1 MERSMKVNAEEL
13 SPTKKRLQVEVP
25 PPQVKE
31 AVETLYRD
39 LNKRVKIKGFRPG
52 RIPRDVLERHYG
64 DYVKEQAISHLINET
79 YPQAISQESLE
90 PIAPPTIDTGDL
102 TVESPFTYSA
112 VVEVRPHIEV
122 TGYKGLRLKGKKEK
136 VTSKE
141 VQGELERLRMMHSR
155 LEPVEGR
162 DRVQKGDMVLLD
174 FQGLL
179 DARAIRDGKAE
190 NYSLEVGSG
199 SMVPGFEE
207 GLIGKKTGVLEEITV
222 DFPDDHPRKD
232 LAGNKV
238 TFQVTVKEIRQRILP
253 SLDDEFA
260 KDVGDYQDLDALKDR
275 IKKDLEGV
283 KEHRLMEELREA
295 AIDQLLRA
303 NPVEIPSY
311 LVERRTDELL
321 QDLKMRMAAQKQELP
336 PEEERKARGE
346 YQKVAEREVRT
357 SLLLEEIGRQE
368 SIEAQPEEMEERL
381 QKMASVYQRPL
392 DDLQQNPSLVA
403 AVQQALEREKVLDF
417 IIAEAEVTYK
427 G

>member
-13 SPTKKRLQVEVP
+13 SPTKTRLQVEVP

-52 RIPRDVLERHYG
+52 KTPRDVLERHYG
-64 DYVKEQAISHLINET
+64 DYIKEQAISHLINET

-102 TVESPFTYSA
+102 RVESPFTYSA
-112 VVEVRPHIEV
+112 VVEVRPNIEV

-141 VQGELERLRMMHSR
+141 VQGELERLRMMHSQ

-162 DRVQKGDMVLLD
+162 DRVKKGDMVLLD

-179 DARAIRDGKAE
+179 DGRPIRDGKAE

-207 GLIGKKTGVLEEITV
+207 GLIGKTAGAAEEITV
-222 DFPDDHPRKD
+222 DFPDDHPRKE
-232 LAGNKV
+232 LAGNTV

-275 IKKDLEGV
+275 IKKDLEEV
-283 KEHRLMEELREA
+283 KEHRLTEGLREA

-303 NPVEIPSY
+303 NPIEIPSY

-321 QDLKMRMAAQKQELP
+321 QDLKLRMAAQKQEVT
-336 PEEERKARGE
+336 PEDERKAHEE

-368 SIEAQPEEMEERL
+368 SIEAQPKELGERL
-381 QKMASVYQRPL
+381 QKMASMYQRPL
-392 DDLQQNPSLVA
+392 EELRQNSSLVA
-403 AVQQALEREKVLDF
+403 AVQRALEREKVLDF
-417 IIAEAEVTYK
+417 IIAEAKVTY
-427 G
+427 